1 MKKILLSLLLAGGV
15 QNSFAMQDAG
25 GGQAAESGFRLEG
38 QVPVIFK
45 DGSVANLDL
54 QRLQALNSGLL
65 EGMLFTADG
74 FYLGDVSEGNPFAMT
89 RFANL
94 AAFENFEKILK
105 GELSGEIADMK
116 AFIEDADFLDIDWLK
131 HLQELKERDL
141 QKFFALY
148 TALLADK
155 IDFEE
160 PSSVK
165 PDFIILLEKVF
176 PNLLIEATKSNEFE
190 AAKMLIATGANVNAS
205 NGYGETALRLA
216 AKHGQTGTALLLIA
230 SGADVNASNGF
241 AETALTLAAEN
252 GHVEIVRLLIAAGNG
267 YSNNK
272 ALIDAA
278 KMGHAE
284 IVKLLIDARA
294 DVNARSSDG
303 YSITK
308 ALIEA
313 AKMGHTEIVKLLI
326 AAGADVDA
334 KNEQGVTALNGA
346 ARNGHVDVVQ
356 ELLSKNP
363 DVDLMDSHGWTA
375 LTNAATNGM
384 LDVVEEL
391 LKKRASVNM
400 PNKKGRTALM
410 LAAEKGHIE
419 VVRVLLAK
427 GAKVEN
433 CLSKKPEISALLQ
446 KHKFIQDSQAKPAPR
461 MAAAGGGVARAG
473 GSEVAPKILKDA
485 DVQTG
490 RLDELVQILPS
501 GAQKRLSGSLVS
513 PLSRP
518 KTTAVQSSGAIATTA
533 EQPTFGIATSMA
545 LLPQGSAFVGM
556 QQAMAMPV
564 AVAIQITLQ
573 NLIVLAGTNGTG
585 FLGLMQLL
593 HYSAP
598 HVNFDAHQAAALF
611 VAMGLDATVFVQ
623 ASYADITG
631 LQLAEVLRQNIID
644 LCGHDVYSSNIPGPE
659 QAALMSA
666 LNQRF
671 APYAQTLGN

>member
-1 MKKILLSLLLAGGV
+1 M
-15 QNSFAMQDAG
+15 
-25 GGQAAESGFRLEG
+25 
-38 QVPVIFK
+38 
-45 DGSVANLDL
+45 
-54 QRLQALNSGLL
+54 
-65 EGMLFTADG
+65 
-74 FYLGDVSEGNPFAMT
+74 
-89 RFANL
+89 
-94 AAFENFEKILK
+94 
-105 GELSGEIADMK
+105 
-116 AFIEDADFLDIDWLK
+116 
-131 HLQELKERDL
+131 
-141 QKFFALY
+141 
-148 TALLADK
+148 
-155 IDFEE
+155 
-160 PSSVK
+160 
-165 PDFIILLEKVF
+165 
-176 PNLLIEATKSNEFE
+176 
-190 AAKMLIATGANVNAS
+190 
-205 NGYGETALRLA
+205 
-216 AKHGQTGTALLLIA
+216 
-230 SGADVNASNGF
+230 
-241 AETALTLAAEN
+241 
-252 GHVEIVRLLIAAGNG
+252 
-267 YSNNK
+267 
-272 ALIDAA
+272 
-278 KMGHAE
+278 
-284 IVKLLIDARA
+284 
-294 DVNARSSDG
+294 
-303 YSITK
+303 
-308 ALIEA
+308 
-313 AKMGHTEIVKLLI
+313 
-326 AAGADVDA
+326 
-334 KNEQGVTALNGA
+334 
-346 ARNGHVDVVQ
+346 
-356 ELLSKNP
+356 
-363 DVDLMDSHGWTA
+363 
-375 LTNAATNGM
+375 
-384 LDVVEEL
+384 
-391 LKKRASVNM
+391 
-400 PNKKGRTALM
+400 
-410 LAAEKGHIE
+410 
-419 VVRVLLAK
+419 
-427 GAKVEN
+427 
-433 CLSKKPEISALLQ
+433 LQ